1 MLERGRIAGTH
12 QGASVRRGH
21 PGLQRR
27 RHDLGS
33 GVHAQAHPVPE
44 EHPGADPRSVRDT
57 YLAEFGRHQAAVE
70 TVCRTLETDL
80 VRVRTDDDLGRAL
93 SEYLRKR
100 NLLPQPT
107 QDGVHFW
114 SAIYIPVVVAMAA
127 QQNVVAAL
135 KGGPAA
141 ILAGVLAV
149 VVCFALIPLVER
161 IGREEA
167 SQPFRPQVVKE

>member
-1 MLERGRIAGTH
+1 MTIYGT
-12 QGASVRRGH
+12 
-21 PGLQRR
+21 GLLAACVLVGLFVG
-27 RHDLGS
+27 DLLGS
-33 GVHAQAHPVPE
+33 AIGVKANVGGVGFAMILLIF
-44 EHPGADPRSVRDT
+44 S
-57 YLAEFGRHQAAVE
+57 
-70 TVCRTLETDL
+70 
-80 VRVRTDDDLGRAL
+80 

>member
-1 MLERGRIAGTH
+1 MTIYGT
-12 QGASVRRGH
+12 
-21 PGLQRR
+21 GLLAACVLVGLFVG
-27 RHDLGS
+27 DLLGS
-33 GVHAQAHPVPE
+33 AIGVKANVGGVGFAMILLIF
-44 EHPGADPRSVRDT
+44 S
-57 YLAEFGRHQAAVE
+57 
-70 TVCRTLETDL
+70 
-80 VRVRTDDDLGRAL
+80 

-149 VVCFALIPLVER
+149 VVCFALIPVVAR
-161 IGREEA
+161 IGGEEA